1 MVEELYI
8 LILIINATLRHY
20 IKYGKFTHEEKF
32 QVFEAV
38 NTLIFARRYG
48 DSETFGRQLEST
60 SGAGTLPCS
69 SVHLIRSADETGASQ
84 GTSDGQPGS

>member
-20 IKYGKFTHEEKF
+20 IKYGKFTQQEKF

-38 NTLIFARRYG
+38 NALIFNR
-48 DSETFGRQLEST
+48 
-60 SGAGTLPCS
+60 PKK
-69 SVHLIRSADETGASQ
+69 II
-84 GTSDGQPGS
+84 

>member
-20 IKYGKFTHEEKF
+20 IKYGKFTQQEKF

-48 DSETFGRQLEST
+48 GSETFCRPLESK
-60 SGAGTLPCS
+60 SGAGTPHVS
-69 SVHLIRSADETGASQ
+69 SVPLIRSADETGALK